1 MTEAITWFAACGL
14 VIIMAG
20 TLLTKSADTIA
31 DRSGLGR
38 MWIGMVLLATA
49 TSLPELVTDIAA
61 VRLGAF
67 DLAAGDLFGS
77 SMANMLIL
85 ALVNIFPGRGEV
97 FRRAAADHGLAGV
110 HAIGLT
116 ALAAGLILLR
126 PEATVFGV
134 SPASCLIL
142 FVFLAGIY
150 GIYRNGQVAL
160 SAAAVSRIMT
170 SGDTPAAHQSGES
183 LRHAVLRFGLAAAVI
198 LLVAP
203 RFALAAKDI
212 ADLSGL
218 GGTFVGTWL
227 VAAATSAPELV
238 TTVTAVRIGAFD
250 LAVGNLFGSNAFN
263 MIVLPAMDVAYPG
276 GSIYTVLSAD
286 HVLSALVAISMM
298 CLGIAAILSR
308 KPMRYAK
315 WESASLLMVLIYAGG
330 LWLLYL
336 RSAGQ

>member
-1 MTEAITWFAACGL
+1 MTEAIIWFAASAI
-14 VIIMAG
+14 VIIVAG
-20 TLLTKSADTIA
+20 TVLTTCADAIA
-31 DRSGLGR
+31 ERTGLGR

-85 ALVNIFPGRGEV
+85 AFINVLPGRGEV
-97 FRRAAADHGLAGV
+97 FRRAAADHGLAGA

-126 PEATVFGV
+126 PEATVLGV
-134 SPASCLIL
+134 SPGSGLIL
-142 FVFLAGIY
+142 FVFLAGMY
-150 GIYRNGQVAL
+150 AIYRNGQVVA
-160 SAAAVSRIMT
+160 SAGGVSGIVPPGGTPSVT
-170 SGDTPAAHQSGES
+170 SSGKP
-183 LRHAVLRFGLAAAVI
+183 LRLAVLRFGLAASVI

-238 TTVTAVRIGAFD
+238 TTVAAVRIGAFD

-276 GSIYTVLSAD
+276 GSIYVMLSVN
-286 HVLSALVAISMM
+286 HVLSALIGIAMM

-336 RSAGQ
+336 RSTGH